1 MSVVT
6 KPPTTP
12 PQADELELLIH
23 EARARQRR
31 RRTTAAAAVGV
42 AAAIGISVWA
52 AVPRGATAR
61 VGSRGSSPPL
71 AVPRCSIA
79 QLRISF
85 PFAFAATG
93 HEGGWIRFVDASRER
108 CLLTGWPRVRVVK
121 ANGETVRV
129 QRQAV
134 QDMWIPFLGKAARR
148 VPRLILRPGQ
158 AAIAEIQDGDIRL
171 GNSAKACPAARLLR
185 VGVPGDRR
193 YVTISARLRREAAYL
208 PLCYPPGVSPIV
220 PAAALPR

>member
-1 MSVVT
+1 MGVT
-6 KPPTTP
+6 APPPAAPRT
-12 PQADELELLIH
+12 DELELLIR

-52 AVPRGATAR
+52 AIPRGATAR
-61 VGSRGSSPPL
+61 TGSSGSSPAL
-71 AVPRCSIA
+71 AVSRCSIA

-93 HEGGWIRFVDASRER
+93 HEGGWLRFVNTSRER
-108 CLLTGWPRVRVVK
+108 CLLTGWPRVRAVK
-121 ANGETVRV
+121 ADGETVRV

-134 QDMWIPFLGKAARR
+134 RGMWVPLLWKDARR
-148 VPRLILRPGQ
+148 VPRLILRPGK
-158 AAIAEIQDGDIRL
+158 AAIAEIQDGDIPL
-171 GNSAKACPAARLLR
+171 GNQAKACATARLLR

-193 YVTISARLRREAAYL
+193 YVTIWARLRREATYL

-220 PAAALPR
+220 PAAALSR